1 MFFISAIIIFFSC
14 IVLMVTISL
23 FTSPVPLDAL
33 GALTWPT
40 LNNPRYRGSGATAEY
55 VVNAD
60 SNIEM
65 TNAHGAPGEGMQLL
79 TSSAC
84 SFRK

>member
-33 GALTWPT
+33 GALTLPT

-65 TNAHGAPGEGMQLL
+65 TNAHGAPGEGMQ
-79 TSSAC
+79 
-84 SFRK
+84 